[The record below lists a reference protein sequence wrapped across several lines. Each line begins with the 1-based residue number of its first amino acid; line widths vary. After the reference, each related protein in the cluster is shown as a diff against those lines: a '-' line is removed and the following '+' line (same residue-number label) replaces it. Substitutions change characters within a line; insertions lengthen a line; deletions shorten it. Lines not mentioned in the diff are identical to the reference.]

1 MRLVIVNATVSQRR
15 RLAAQVDAVKRARTT
30 QKTLPRLFLSLSR
43 RLSPSLDRFWKD
55 PGHFGAQRP
64 ETPDYTIEIYWNT
77 QLLPV
82 YQTVVNA
89 AGLVPTC
96 GRRDVVTETACIVVT
111 LVGNQTKRTSSR
123 PTGQNKGETNSSTKQ
138 NPARTCQLCPRGR
151 RRIRPSPRTCRG
163 PRRPH
168 CCRRGPASQPRAGAA
183 TTASASPAWSP
194 PLRLRHPGGPPA
206 SRQRGPTR
214 PIRDGNGYKPAG
226 FCRPK
231 PVPVKNIYAH

>member
-111 LVGNQTKRTSSR
+111 LVGNQTKPMPTREAPHPSVPAHMPRSTPPALLPPRTSQPAASR
-123 PTGQNKGETNSSTKQ
+123 RRDHGIGIPCLESPSPSPSPGRAPRQP
-138 NPARTCQLCPRGR
+138 PARADAP
-151 RRIRPSPRTCRG
+151 
-163 PRRPH
+163 
-168 CCRRGPASQPRAGAA
+168 
-183 TTASASPAWSP
+183 
-194 PLRLRHPGGPPA
+194 
-206 SRQRGPTR
+206 
-214 PIRDGNGYKPAG
+214 N
-226 FCRPK
+226 
-231 PVPVKNIYAH
+231 